1 MKRVIVKINQN
12 FKFNASIKNRA
23 MNIIALFF
31 CLICNLAF
39 TRSENANSDR
49 YLWVVRTALTDKK
62 NIDKMIQFATLNR
75 VNNIIVQVRGRGDAY
90 YNSNIVPKSSL
101 IKDREF
107 DPLGYLIPKAKEK
120 GVNIHA
126 WLNTYLL
133 WSSKKM
139 PIQKNHILLTYPN
152 WLDHNS
158 FSQINIEK
166 ELSKVG
172 TKKGYEG
179 LYLSPDHPEVNP
191 YLISIFKELFINYKL
206 DGIHLDYI
214 RFHDSDYGKN
224 LFTYSSDQNN
234 DGNPVK
240 LNNQWS
246 NIKRKSITDLV
257 RKTSSLITELGLDI
271 EFSAAV
277 KPNLYTARERF
288 YQEWDI
294 WIAAGY
300 IDKVMIMNY
309 SPDLKIFSDNINI
322 IFKNLPLK
330 YRKKIV
336 MGLATYNQTSDQ
348 VVSKI
353 KYARIAS
360 MNDFAFFSYNVM
372 SHNPRY
378 FRPIKNELY
387 K

>member
-1 MKRVIVKINQN
+1 MKRAIAKINQS
-12 FKFNASIKNRA
+12 FKLKSLIKNRA
-23 MNIIALFF
+23 IVIIALFF
-31 CLICNLAF
+31 YLNLNSIFA
-39 TRSENANSDR
+39 RSENINNDR
-49 YLWVVRTALTDKK
+49 YLWVVRTALTTKK
-62 NIDKMIQFATLNR
+62 NIDRMIQFATLNR
-75 VNNIIVQVRGRGDAY
+75 INNIIVQVRGRGDAY

-101 IKDREF
+101 IKDKEF

-139 PIQKNHILLTYPN
+139 PIQKNHILLTDPN

-158 FSQINIEK
+158 FSQINIKK

-172 TKKGYEG
+172 VEKSYEG
-179 LYLSPDHPEVNP
+179 LYLSPDHPEVNL

-224 LFTYSSDQNN
+224 IYTYSSDQNN
-234 DGNPVK
+234 DDIPVQFD
-240 LNNQWS
+240 NQWS

-257 RKTSSLITELGLDI
+257 RKTSNLITELGIDI
-271 EFSAAV
+271 QFSAAV

-309 SPDLKIFSDNINI
+309 SPDLKIFSDNISI

-353 KYARIAS
+353 KYSRIAS
-360 MNDFAFFSYNVM
+360 INDFAFFSYNVM